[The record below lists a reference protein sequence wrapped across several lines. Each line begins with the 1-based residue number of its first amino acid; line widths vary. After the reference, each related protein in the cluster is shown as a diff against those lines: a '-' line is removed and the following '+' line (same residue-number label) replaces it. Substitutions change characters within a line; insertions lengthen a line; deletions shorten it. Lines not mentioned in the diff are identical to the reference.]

1 VPGSRRAGP
10 HRFAMQILT
19 SLLAL
24 IVLARLLGHLFVRWG
39 QPAIV
44 GEMLAGI
51 VLGPA
56 LLGYVE
62 PNAALSGIASLA
74 VFLVV
79 LAAGL
84 EMSFHDV
91 VSAMRGR
98 GLVVSLLAFALP
110 FAAGIAVAWAFD
122 LDLMRTVFLGL
133 CISITALPV
142 AVKLLDDL
150 GLLSSPI
157 GRYAVSTAVVND
169 VLALFILGVLLALPE
184 QTTWTAVAT
193 TGSVVMLKLI
203 GLAAAVVGLNAVLT
217 FLERRG
223 VNVTAGPERLV
234 ALFGPEALFGIVI
247 VFVLAFGSLS
257 ESLGFHFVIGA
268 FFGAVLLDQKHF
280 VAARYEDLRRTL
292 GSITNGFLGPV
303 FFAYLGLEFTF
314 SAFEDPA
321 FVAAVLA
328 AAIASKV
335 LAGWWGGRAIGMTKR
350 ESLGLG
356 CILNG
361 RGAMELVVASIALE
375 RGFIGHEMFSVL
387 VLMGVVTTLLA
398 PITFNALVSREQRER
413 YRETGRL

>member
-1 VPGSRRAGP
+1 
-10 HRFAMQILT
+10 MQILT

>member
-1 VPGSRRAGP
+1 
-10 HRFAMQILT
+10 MQILT

-51 VLGPA
+51 ILGPA
-56 LLGYVE
+56 LLGVVE

-91 VSAMRGR
+91 VSAMKGR
-98 GLVVSLLAFALP
+98 GLVVSLLAFVLP
-110 FAAGIAVAWAFD
+110 FASGSLVAWAFD

-150 GLLSSPI
+150 GLLSSAI

-184 QTTWTAVAT
+184 QTTWAAVAT

-203 GLAAAVVGLNAVLT
+203 GLAAAVVGLNAILT

-280 VAARYEDLRRTL
+280 VASRYEDLRRTL

-321 FVAAVLA
+321 FVAAVLS

-335 LAGWWGGRAIGMTKR
+335 LAGWWGGRAIGMSKR
-350 ESLGLG
+350 EAMGLG

-398 PITFNALVSREQRER
+398 PITFNALVSREQREQ
-413 YRETGRL
+413 YRETGQL

>member
-1 VPGSRRAGP
+1 MPGSRRAGP